1 MNTAQIIYEQY
12 RVLPKRVRTE
22 LKALILKEDEPI
34 SLMQEIEA
42 GLKEVKLMQEKKIPT
57 RTWADLK
64 RELQNAQ

>member
-12 RVLPKRVRTE
+12 RILPKRVRTE

-34 SLMQEIEA
+34 SLMEEIEA
-42 GLKEVKLMQEKKIPT
+42 GLKEVKLMQEEKIPT